1 MALIRFAL
9 LSCFVLLMA
18 VGSLFAQAQKARL
31 PRMINVPTKSHIYPS
46 LTSDETYMIFYSNY
60 SNTGNYELKYSK
72 KLGPDL
78 WKEPEYIQ
86 YILKSG
92 NDHFGSF
99 SVSPNGQYLLFSSY
113 RAGGIGK
120 YDILISERS
129 GDQWSQPVNPGKP
142 LNSPGNDGNASMAP
156 DGRSIYFMRCDNMD
170 ETTKSGCK
178 IYVSHKRN
186 ARMWGEPEELPSYI
200 NSGNT
205 TSPRILSD
213 NQTLIYSCER
223 PGNMGKLDLYLTR
236 MEDGIWS
243 QPLPLDIINSVRNDE
258 FVSIPAR
265 GDIVYYTDVYKDQ
278 FNIAIALLPQELRP
292 KKVVLIS
299 GKIANRNIT
308 DRVNVQAYDAATG
321 KLVTGVNLEEGE
333 NEFEIILPEGKTYDF
348 SIFPLDGQHTFY
360 STLYDLEL
368 LESSRRE
375 TLDFTIDQ
383 IRVGESYPLDA
394 IKIDTIMNDL
404 SMESDIEVKRLISIL
419 QKNPS
424 MVCEIQA
431 FTDKPMEIEKIEH
444 IVETGNLESIQSN
457 PTFDSGS
464 SDFAQSMPENS
475 TDDGFVDLE
484 TIQEDNIVPEE
495 NVFSDTSQVFLE
507 KAFQT
512 QIEEVVRFDPEL
524 ETQNRADIIVKYLIR
539 KGVPQEKI
547 RASGKGYSFKDQ
559 LSENSLSGKNFWYK
573 FKMNLY

>member
-1 MALIRFAL
+1 MKIL
-9 LSCFVLLMA
+9 LSFLILLFHIPL
-18 VGSLFAQAQKARL
+18 VAQVQKARL
-31 PRMINVPTKSHIYPS
+31 PRTINVPTKSHIYPS
-46 LTSDETYMIFYSNY
+46 LTSDETYMVFYSNY

-72 KLGPDL
+72 KLGRDL
-78 WKEPEYIQ
+78 WQEPEYIK

-99 SVSPNGQYLLFSSY
+99 NVSPDGQFLLFSSY

-142 LNSPGNDGNASMAP
+142 LNSPGNDGNPSMSP

-178 IYVSHKRN
+178 IYVSHKKS

-200 NSGNT
+200 NAGNT

-236 MEDGIWS
+236 REDGIWS

-258 FVSIPAR
+258 FVSVPAR
-265 GDIVYYTDVYKDQ
+265 GDIIYYTDVYKDQ
-278 FNIAIALLPQELRP
+278 LNIAIALLPQELRP

-299 GKIANRNIT
+299 GKIANRNLT
-308 DRVNVQAYDAATG
+308 DRINVQAYDAETG
-321 KLVTGVNLEEGE
+321 KLVTGINLEEGE

-360 STLYDLEL
+360 SKLYDLDL

-375 TLDFTIDQ
+375 TLDFTLDQ
-383 IRVGESYPLDA
+383 IRIGEAYPLDA
-394 IKIDTIMNDL
+394 IVIDTLTSDL
-404 SMESDIEVKRLISIL
+404 SMVSDIEVKRLISIL

-424 MVCEIQA
+424 MICEIQA
-431 FTDKPMEIEKIEH
+431 FTNKPMEIEKVEH
-444 IVETGNLESIQSN
+444 IAEASQPESMQSDGMI
-457 PTFDSGS
+457 DSDAGGFS
-464 SDFAQSMPENS
+464 QPLPDEDK
-475 TDDGFVDLE
+475 TDEGFVDLE
-484 TIQEDNIVPEE
+484 TLEEGGVESEEDA
-495 NVFSDTSQVFLE
+495 FSDTSQVDLE
-507 KAFQT
+507 QAFQT
-512 QIEEVVRFDPEL
+512 QIEEIVRFDPDM
-524 ETQNRADIIVKYLIR
+524 ETQNRADIIVKYLIK

-547 RASGKGYSFKDQ
+547 RAVGKGYTYREE
-559 LSENSLSGKNFWYK
+559 LSVNQSVDSNFWYR
-573 FKMNLY
+573 FNMNLY